1 VDDGLD
7 TKTRR
12 SSRTRNPPKLLTF
25 KDFQAARNWQEMAN
39 NAFDMELFTACQTEA
54 KEPPINLSA
63 VDPSPF
69 MPPPMGIRSVLKM
82 SDLKVREAWLRAY
95 KKEIKT
101 LIDAKTF
108 ALDIPKD
115 GEPVIPTMET
125 NKVKIKSDGSLDK
138 LKCRI
143 VVRGDLQ
150 DTAMEDSWSP
160 TAPFRSLKMFLADA
174 ARNKCRVHQ
183 LDFVG
188 AFLQANV
195 RGRIFVSLPKVYGD
209 IWPEFK
215 DYCGKPLR
223 LIKSMYGMT
232 YSGKYWYLDLKEWLH
247 EEGFTQSR
255 ASPCF
260 FCKVFPDGSYVK
272 LIVYV
277 DDKLFFGNNEA
288 TLQEFKDKLSK
299 RFDVEFLG
307 QAHWYLSAR
316 IHQDAD
322 FNVTLDQARYCK
334 AIVNRFLEKAG
345 AKKKPRFHSTILPA
359 DFVPSAEDCSKDEE
373 SAKTLQE
380 EYGIDFASC
389 VGALL
394 YLSYTRPDIT
404 YAVVKFAKYTRRPGV
419 VHMEALLHLLRY
431 LRDNMYLGLKFYS
444 DITMSPITRLLSSN
458 GNSLD
463 NPLCTFTDSSW
474 NDDIDTGRSSGCFM
488 IFYMGGVVE
497 HSSNMP
503 DPVALSSAEA
513 EYNEACLACMATA
526 HLKQFLEDLESP
538 YADDKKSKKPI
549 QIFIDNRSAVDM
561 GASFKDTQRTRHM
574 MRRFHYVREGVES
587 NQHVLIWIPTNAQLA
602 DIGTKIL
609 GRALLDSFKELIFVK
624 VPE

>member
-1 VDDGLD
+1 
-7 TKTRR
+7 
-12 SSRTRNPPKLLTF
+12 
-25 KDFQAARNWQEMAN
+25 
-39 NAFDMELFTACQTEA
+39 
-54 KEPPINLSA
+54 
-63 VDPSPF
+63 
-69 MPPPMGIRSVLKM
+69 
-82 SDLKVREAWLRAY
+82 
-95 KKEIKT
+95 
-101 LIDAKTF
+101 
-108 ALDIPKD
+108 
-115 GEPVIPTMET
+115 MET
-125 NKVKIKSDGSLDK
+125 NKVKIKSDVSLDK

-174 ARNKCRVHQ
+174 ARNKCRVYQ
-183 LDFVG
+183 LDFIG

-215 DYCGKPLR
+215 DYCGRPLK

-232 YSGKYWYLDLKEWLH
+232 YSGKYWYLDLKEWLL
-247 EEGFTQSR
+247 EEGFIQSR

-260 FCKVFPDGSYVK
+260 FCKIFPGGYFIK
-272 LIVYV
+272 IIIYV
-277 DDKLFFGNNEA
+277 DDKLFFGNNEIIL
-288 TLQEFKDKLSK
+288 TEFKDKISK

-316 IHQDAD
+316 IHQDAE

-334 AIVNRFLEKAG
+334 SIINRFLEKAG
-345 AKKKPRFHSTILPA
+345 AKKKPRFHNTILPA
-359 DFVPSAEDCSKDEE
+359 EFVPSAEDCSKDEVA
-373 SAKTLQE
+373 AKSLQV

-404 YAVVKFAKYTRRPGV
+404 YAVVKLAKFTRRPGV
-419 VHMEALLHLLRY
+419 NHMEALLHLLRY
-431 LRDNMYLGLKFYS
+431 LRDNMYLGLRFYS
-444 DITMSPITRLLSSN
+444 DINMSPVTRLLSSN
-458 GNSLD
+458 GISLD
-463 NPLCTFTDSSW
+463 NPLITFSDSSW
-474 NDDIDTGRSSGCFM
+474 NDDIDTGRSTGCFM
-488 IFYMGGVVE
+488 IIYMGGVVE

-526 HLKQFLEDLESP
+526 HLRQFLEDLELHL
-538 YADDKKSKKPI
+538 DDEKRSKKPI
-549 QIFIDNRSAVDM
+549 QVFIDNRSAVDM

-574 MRRFHYVREGVES
+574 MRRYQYVREGIE
-587 NQHVLIWIPTNAQLA
+587 NRKHALIQITNAA
-602 DIGTKIL
+602 
-609 GRALLDSFKELIFVK
+609 
-624 VPE
+624 